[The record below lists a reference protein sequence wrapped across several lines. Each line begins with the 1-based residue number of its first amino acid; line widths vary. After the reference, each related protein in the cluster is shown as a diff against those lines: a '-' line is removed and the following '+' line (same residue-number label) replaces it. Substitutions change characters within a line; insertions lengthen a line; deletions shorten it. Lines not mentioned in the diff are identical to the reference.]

1 MKLMNES
8 RRRNFRVAQTEQG
21 SMNQPSAVEAL
32 VYLSFAAMGSFFFFI
47 LYITSLYANT
57 NRTEV
62 NCPAVKCSHG
72 TPEPDI
78 HFPFRLKDQV
88 LQHCGLPGFELF
100 CTENT
105 TMIHFPSFGDLVV
118 KSISYD
124 TKKIELLDPK
134 SCVHEVFLNL
144 NLSPPSLF
152 NYYFIARN
160 YTYLNCS
167 ARLPPA
173 FKEVPCLSGSTHFV
187 YTVKP
192 SLAVPLS
199 CRAVK
204 TIAIPFAYSPYLS
217 DNSFGLGLTWELPG
231 CEGCEGKGGLKKF
244 LSKATFINYIK
255 YLQGL
260 YLEV

>member
-1 MKLMNES
+1 MNES

-57 NRTEV
+57 NPTEV

-100 CTENT
+100 CRENT
-105 TMIHFPSFGDLVV
+105 TMIHFAEKTPL
-118 KSISYD
+118 SISYD

-152 NYYFIARN
+152 NYYFVARN

-167 ARLPPA
+167 ARLPPS
-173 FKEVPCLSGSTHFV
+173 FKQVPCLSSSSAYFV

-192 SLAVPLS
+192 SVEVPLY
-199 CRAVK
+199 CRVMK
-204 TIAIPFAYSPYLS
+204 TIAIPFAYSPYVA
-217 DNSFGLGLTWELPG
+217 DNSFGLGLTWELPR
-231 CEGCEGKGGLKKF
+231 CENCKEKGGPKNF
-244 LSKATFINYIK
+244 LSKTAFLNYIP
-255 YLQGL
+255 
-260 YLEV
+260 